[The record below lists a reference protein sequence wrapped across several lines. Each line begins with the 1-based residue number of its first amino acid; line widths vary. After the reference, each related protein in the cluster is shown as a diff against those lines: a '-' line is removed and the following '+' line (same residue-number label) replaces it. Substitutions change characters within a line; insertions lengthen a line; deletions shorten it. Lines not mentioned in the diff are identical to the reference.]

1 MCWSVLRVAGGCT
14 CFRSAGRACVTSPEH
29 VLGSPPPKEPR
40 SKCFLTLRRRRRLC
54 REPRVRRRDP
64 RLLLLTVTRY
74 LSPPHRA
81 AVCLLPVMT
90 RYLSPPHREA
100 VMHLATNCC
109 GRSRVPP
116 VPLWGCSRG
125 LTVTSGCRHPEL
137 PTRSRGFPFGT
148 WGVVGSVGV
157 RFQDLT

>member
-1 MCWSVLRVAGGCT
+1 MTFSQECA
-14 CFRSAGRACVTSPEH
+14 
-29 VLGSPPPKEPR
+29 
-40 SKCFLTLRRRRRLC
+40 FLRRLC

-90 RYLSPPHREA
+90 RYLSPPHRAAVCLLPVMTRYLSPSHREA
-100 VMHLATNCC
+100 VMHLAINCR

-116 VPLWGCSRG
+116 VP
-125 LTVTSGCRHPEL
+125 TEA
-137 PTRSRGFPFGT
+137 FGD
-148 WGVVGSVGV
+148 VVG
-157 RFQDLT
+157 D